1 MPKAPSGPAT
11 LGAVNPKE
19 VINVKHENKKLQVAA
34 KVSAVIPDSDYVMT
48 SELEDLSSDESEI
61 TGALGADDAPAL
73 VQEEAVEDY
82 IIDFEVETDNVVKL
96 LRLPISMSWWTF
108 QDQIAKTMGCHETR
122 LRLGYRLSTARAGE
136 KAHSLETPDEYS
148 EMQQEIVLE
157 REKWVVLQKK
167 ASKMKPPKALKVLI
181 KDRRNKAEKKTI
193 TKPKTASKTS
203 CAKLNNS
210 ADPDLVESTSAMY
223 MRQLTNKYGNC
234 NQHGGES
241 CFVWPDG
248 THRHL
253 TIAELTLWAISI
265 ELHCATLSVPPDL
278 LKLSSENDTR
288 LPKPSK
294 SKQTPGATSG
304 YPPPPIPGAMWPYPT
319 GFVPFNTAMPQ
330 AYASH
335 DAGVNPGAIPIPL
348 NLRYMSIE
356 RLLEVLDEE
365 ELPSKSHLTMKYKEQ
380 FASHSFRTIYDLTD
394 TDYLS
399 PKVLS
404 ELLEPKPPFATC
416 VCIIRSV
423 LI

>member
-1 MPKAPSGPAT
+1 
-11 LGAVNPKE
+11 
-19 VINVKHENKKLQVAA
+19 
-34 KVSAVIPDSDYVMT
+34 
-48 SELEDLSSDESEI
+48 
-61 TGALGADDAPAL
+61 
-73 VQEEAVEDY
+73 
-82 IIDFEVETDNVVKL
+82 
-96 LRLPISMSWWTF
+96 MSWWTF
-108 QDQIAKTMGCHETR
+108 QDQIAETMGCHETR

-136 KAHSLETPDEYS
+136 KAHSLETLDEYS
-148 EMQQEIVLE
+148 EMQQEIVSE
-157 REKWVVLQKK
+157 REKRVVLQKK

-193 TKPKTASKTS
+193 AKPKTASKTS

-210 ADPDLVESTSAMY
+210 ADPDLVESTSA
-223 MRQLTNKYGNC
+223 TAHFVGNFHRIALC
-234 NQHGGES
+234 NPLS
-241 CFVWPDG
+241 SPD
-248 THRHL
+248 
-253 TIAELTLWAISI
+253 S
-265 ELHCATLSVPPDL
+265 

-288 LPKPSK
+288 PPKPSK

-319 GFVPFNTAMPQ
+319 GFAPFNTAVPQ

-365 ELPSKSHLTMKYKEQ
+365 ELPPKSHLAMKYKE
-380 FASHSFRTIYDLTD
+380 H
-394 TDYLS
+394 

-416 VCIIRSV
+416 VRIIRRAKDEVQHTQDAYLSGDRSV